1 MNTAENQND
10 TNPADKWAAE
20 KAAHALGKRIETRWM
35 HDGDW
40 THWVTCKR
48 HSSTWHSEYTSQEYR
63 IAQDPA
69 PAGKTDEQ
77 LGEIGKAAAKCT
89 VHWSQINTAFAAA
102 VREAVGKEQAEE
114 IEKLKNAHA
123 MEFVCLNKVLPINR
137 DGSVKIVDHAIA
149 TVRYLTTASA
159 QQAEEIA
166 RLTAEVQSLNESYRV
181 AGRVVREV
189 QAELVKANA
198 ELERLRESLS
208 RIALLPEKWENEPA
222 GIDPSGVMDCVRELR
237 SAFSPAPTAEEKEKL
252 ECEKW
257 VKTQPDITHESIA
270 IAWRAWQAARGKEA
284 K

>member
-102 VREAVGKEQAEE
+102 VREAVEKEQAEE
-114 IEKLKNAHA
+114 IRALTAQKQAYKERAESKHGCW
-123 MEFVCLNKVLPINR
+123 MQELNR
-137 DGSVKIVDHAIA
+137 
-149 TVRYLTTASA
+149 
-159 QQAEEIA
+159 AEEEIT

>member
-1 MNTAENQND
+1 MNTEQTYHTPNVVQQRREE
-10 TNPADKWAAE
+10 AAAIN
-20 KAAHALGKRIETRWM
+20 AAM
-35 HDGDW
+35 N
-40 THWVTCKR
+40 
-48 HSSTWHSEYTSQEYR
+48 
-63 IAQDPA
+63 PA
-69 PAGKTDEQ
+69 PALPAGVGINPAPYAGKMSDEQ
-77 LGEIGKAAAKCT
+77 LGELGAKACGLYCYIGDNRT
-89 VHWSQINTAFAAA
+89 TAFARA
-102 VREAVGKEQAEE
+102 VREAMDKEYEAEL
-114 IEKLKNAHA
+114 EKLKNEHT
-123 MEFVCLNKVLPINR
+123 MEFIQLNHALPISR
-137 DGSVKIVDHAIA
+137 DGGLKIIDHAIA
-149 TVRYLTTASA
+149 TVNDLTAEVA
-159 QQAEEIA
+159 KHDEEIT

-237 SAFSPAPTAEEKEKL
+237 SALSPAHTAKEKEKL

>member
-1 MNTAENQND
+1 MNTEQTYHTPNVVQQRREE
-10 TNPADKWAAE
+10 AAAIN
-20 KAAHALGKRIETRWM
+20 AAM
-35 HDGDW
+35 N
-40 THWVTCKR
+40 
-48 HSSTWHSEYTSQEYR
+48 
-63 IAQDPA
+63 PA
-69 PAGKTDEQ
+69 PALPAGVGINPAPYAGKMSDEQ
-77 LGEIGKAAAKCT
+77 LGELGAKACGLYCYIGDNRT
-89 VHWSQINTAFAAA
+89 TAFARA
-102 VREAVGKEQAEE
+102 VREAMEKEQAEE
-114 IEKLKNAHA
+114 IRALTAQKQAYKERAESKHGCW
-123 MEFVCLNKVLPINR
+123 MQELNRV
-137 DGSVKIVDHAIA
+137 
-149 TVRYLTTASA
+149 SA
-159 QQAEEIA
+159 AEEEIA

>member
-1 MNTAENQND
+1 MNTEQTYHTPNVVQQRREE
-10 TNPADKWAAE
+10 AAAIN
-20 KAAHALGKRIETRWM
+20 AAM
-35 HDGDW
+35 N
-40 THWVTCKR
+40 
-48 HSSTWHSEYTSQEYR
+48 
-63 IAQDPA
+63 PA
-69 PAGKTDEQ
+69 PALPAGVGINPAPYAGKMSDEQ
-77 LGEIGKAAAKCT
+77 LGELGAKACGLYCYIGDNRT
-89 VHWSQINTAFAAA
+89 TAFARA
-102 VREAVGKEQAEE
+102 VREAVEKEQAEE
-114 IEKLKNAHA
+114 IRALTAQKQAYKERAESKHGCW
-123 MEFVCLNKVLPINR
+123 MQELNR
-137 DGSVKIVDHAIA
+137 
-149 TVRYLTTASA
+149 
-159 QQAEEIA
+159 AEEEIT